1 MLFPKPW
8 IWNQRRNSID
18 FNSNLE
24 RLENVKDK
32 RIPDIVIYQVDSIK
46 QHYDE
51 NMELLTKQF
60 PIADQL
66 VMEGKESAAKTI
78 WRTQVVLLASAFD
91 YFMHEIVWYGLDKI
105 YDGVWE
111 QPPQYKNLTTTF
123 ETLQKIKEYPDNKDW
138 YVDYITE
145 KYKKQTL
152 MEFGDVRDHLN
163 LIGVDPNAV
172 ADTAFYQRGSTDKTL
187 NQMKTKLN
195 TLYWRRN
202 HIAHQSDRSERNAE
216 KKDITKQQVEEFI
229 ENIDKIVAAI
239 TEEVKKM

>member
-111 QPPQYKNLTTTF
+111 QPPQYKNLTITF
-123 ETLQKIKEYPDNKDW
+123 ETLQKIKEDPDNKDW
-138 YVDYITE
+138 YVDYILET
-145 KYKKQTL
+145 
-152 MEFGDVRDHLN
+152 
-163 LIGVDPNAV
+163 
-172 ADTAFYQRGSTDKTL
+172 
-187 NQMKTKLN
+187 
-195 TLYWRRN
+195 
-202 HIAHQSDRSERNAE
+202 
-216 KKDITKQQVEEFI
+216 
-229 ENIDKIVAAI
+229 
-239 TEEVKKM
+239 